1 MMRVFKSYLFQRV
14 FYMLITFFLVMT
26 ITFVT
31 MKLLPGSPFKNQDKL
46 TAQQLE
52 VLQDHYRLNDPISVQ
67 FYHYVMDFFKGDLG
81 MSFQF
86 KNQGV
91 TEIIL
96 DKMQPSFIIGMEA
109 LLIGI
114 FVGLLLG
121 IFSGIKHHTFW
132 DYGTTVLSVIGISI
146 PSFVFAGFMQYFF
159 AVKLGWLPVAY
170 WGDWKH
176 HVMPALALSFVVIS
190 TIARYIRMEM
200 LEVLNQDYIKTARAK
215 GLSNSEIIIKHA
227 LKNTLIPVITML
239 GPLTIAILTGSL
251 VIEKIFSI
259 PGIGEQ
265 FVVSIT
271 TNDYPMIMGLTLLYS
286 ALFIGIVFIVDLLYG
301 LVDPR
306 IKLGGG
312 K

>member
-1 MMRVFKSYLFQRV
+1 MRIIKSYLFQRV
-14 FYMLITFFLVMT
+14 FYMFVTFFLVMA

-52 VLQDHYRLNDPISVQ
+52 MLQEHYRLNDPISVQ
-67 FYHYVMDFFKGDLG
+67 FYHYVLDFFKGDLG

-91 TEIIL
+91 TDIII
-96 DKMQPSFIIGMEA
+96 DRMQPSFILGMEA
-109 LLIGI
+109 LFIGI
-114 FVGLLLG
+114 IVGLLLG

-132 DYGTTVLSVIGISI
+132 DYGTTVISVIGISV

-159 AVKLGWLPVAY
+159 AVKLEWLPVAY

-176 HVMPALALSFVVIS
+176 HVLPALALSFVVIS

-215 GLSNSEIIIKHA
+215 GLSKGTIIVKHA

-286 ALFIGIVFIVDLLYG
+286 ALFIAIVFIVDLLYG
-301 LVDPR
+301 VVDPR
-306 IKLGGG
+306 IKLGGE

>member
-1 MMRVFKSYLFQRV
+1 MKIFKNYFVQRV
-14 FYMLITFFLVMT
+14 FYMIVTFFLIMT

-52 VLQDHYRLNDPISVQ
+52 VLKDHYYLNDPISVQ
-67 FYHYVMDFFKGDLG
+67 FYYYVVDFFKGDLG

-91 TEIIL
+91 TSIIV
-96 DKMQPSFIIGMEA
+96 DKIQPSFLLGIEA

-114 FVGLLLG
+114 IIGVLLG
-121 IFSGIKHHTFW
+121 IFSGMKHNTFW
-132 DYGTTVLSVIGISI
+132 DYGTTVISVLGISI

-176 HVMPALALSFVVIS
+176 HIMPSLALSFVVIS

-215 GLSNSEIIIKHA
+215 GLEKHTIIVKHA

-239 GPLTIAILTGSL
+239 GPLTISILTGSL

-286 ALFIGIVFIVDLLYG
+286 ALFIGVVFIVDILYG

-306 IKLGGG
+306 IKLGGD
-312 K
+312 

>member
-1 MMRVFKSYLFQRV
+1 MRIFKNYFVQRV
-14 FYMLITFFLVMT
+14 FYMILTFFLIMT
-26 ITFVT
+26 ITFIT

-52 VLQDHYRLNDPISVQ
+52 VLQDHYRLNDPIPIQ
-67 FYHYVMDFFKGDLG
+67 FYHYVVDFFKGDLG

-91 TEIIL
+91 TEIIA
-96 DKMQPSFIIGMEA
+96 DKIQPSFILGMEA

-114 FVGLLLG
+114 AVGLLLG

-132 DYGTTVLSVIGISI
+132 DYGTTTLSVIGISV

-170 WGDWKH
+170 WGDWTH
-176 HVMPALALSFVVIS
+176 HVMPAIALSLVVTS

-200 LEVLNQDYIKTARAK
+200 LEVLNQDYIKTAKAK
-215 GLSNSEIIIKHA
+215 GLSNSTIIVKHA

-239 GPLTIAILTGSL
+239 GPLTISILTGSL

-286 ALFIGIVFIVDLLYG
+286 ALFIGIVFVVDLLYG

-306 IKLGGG
+306 IKLGGE

>member
-1 MMRVFKSYLFQRV
+1 MRVIKSYLFQRV
-14 FYMLITFFLVMT
+14 MYMFVTFFLIMT

-52 VLQDHYRLNDPISVQ
+52 MLQEHYRLNDPISVQ
-67 FYHYVMDFFKGDLG
+67 FYHYVLDFFKGDLG
-81 MSFQF
+81 ISFQF

-91 TEIIL
+91 ADIII
-96 DKMQPSFIIGMEA
+96 DRMQPSFVLGVEA

-114 FVGLLLG
+114 IVGLLLG
-121 IFSGIKHHTFW
+121 VFSGIKHHTFW
-132 DYGTTVLSVIGISI
+132 DYGTTVLSVIGISV
-146 PSFVFAGFMQYFF
+146 PSFVFAGFMQYYF

-176 HVMPALALSFVVIS
+176 HIMPALALSFVVTS

-215 GLSNSEIIIKHA
+215 GLSKGTIIVKHA

-286 ALFIGIVFIVDLLYG
+286 ALFIAVVFVVDLLYG
-301 LVDPR
+301 VVDPR
-306 IKLGGG
+306 IKLGGE

>member
-1 MMRVFKSYLFQRV
+1 MRIFKSYLFQRLL
-14 FYMLITFFLVMT
+14 YMVLTFFLIMT

-52 VLQDHYRLNDPISVQ
+52 VLQDHYRLNDPVPVQ
-67 FYHYVMDFFKGDLG
+67 FYHYVVDFFKGDLG

-91 TEIIL
+91 AEIII
-96 DKMQPSFIIGMEA
+96 DKMQPSFILGIEA
-109 LLIGI
+109 LLLGI
-114 FVGLLLG
+114 IVGLLLG

-132 DYGTTVLSVIGISI
+132 DYGTTILSVIGISI
-146 PSFVFAGFMQYFF
+146 PSFVFAGFMQYVF

-200 LEVLNQDYIKTARAK
+200 LEVLSQDYIKTAKAK
-215 GLSNSEIIIKHA
+215 GLSKRAIIIKHA

-251 VIEKIFSI
+251 VIEKVFSI

-286 ALFIGIVFIVDLLYG
+286 ALFIGVVFIVDILYG

-306 IKLGGG
+306 IKLGGE

>member
-1 MMRVFKSYLFQRV
+1 MRIFKSYLFQRV
-14 FYMLITFFLVMT
+14 LYMLLTFFLIMT

-52 VLQDHYRLNDPISVQ
+52 VLQDHYRLNDPIPVQ
-67 FYHYVMDFFKGDLG
+67 FYYYIVDFFKGDLG

-114 FVGLLLG
+114 IVGLLLG

-132 DYGTTVLSVIGISI
+132 DYGTTILSVIGISI

-176 HVMPALALSFVVIS
+176 HIMPALALSFVVIS

-215 GLSNSEIIIKHA
+215 GLSNGAIIIQHA

-239 GPLTIAILTGSL
+239 GPLTISILTGSL

-286 ALFIGIVFIVDLLYG
+286 ALFIGIVFVVDILYG

-306 IKLGGG
+306 IKLGGE

>member
-1 MMRVFKSYLFQRV
+1 MRIFKSYFFQRL
-14 FYMLITFFLVMT
+14 FYMILTFFIIMT

-52 VLQDHYRLNDPISVQ
+52 VLQDHYRLNDPITVQ
-67 FYHYVMDFFKGDLG
+67 FYHYVVDFFKGDLG

-91 TEIIL
+91 ADIIV
-96 DKMQPSFIIGMEA
+96 DRMQPSFILGLEA

-114 FVGLLLG
+114 VVGLLLG

-132 DYGTTVLSVIGISI
+132 DYGTTILSVIGISV

-176 HVMPALALSFVVIS
+176 HLMPALALSFVVIS

-200 LEVLNQDYIKTARAK
+200 LEVLNQDYIKTAKAK
-215 GLSNSEIIIKHA
+215 GLSKGTIIIKHA

-286 ALFIGIVFIVDLLYG
+286 ALFIAIIFIVDLLYG

-306 IKLGGG
+306 IELGGE

>member
-1 MMRVFKSYLFQRV
+1 MRIIKSYLFQRL
-14 FYMLITFFLVMT
+14 FYMLMTFFLIMT

-52 VLQDHYRLNDPISVQ
+52 MLQEHYRLNDPISVQ
-67 FYHYVMDFFKGDLG
+67 FYHYVLDFFKGDLG

-91 TEIIL
+91 ADIII
-96 DKMQPSFIIGMEA
+96 DKMQPSFILGLEA

-114 FVGLLLG
+114 IVGLLLG
-121 IFSGIKHHTFW
+121 IFSGLKHHTFW
-132 DYGTTVLSVIGISI
+132 DYGTTVLSVIGISV
-146 PSFVFAGFMQYFF
+146 PSFVFAGFMQYYF

-176 HVMPALALSFVVIS
+176 HVMPALALSFVVTS

-215 GLSNSEIIIKHA
+215 GLSKGTIIVKHA

-301 LVDPR
+301 VVDPR
-306 IKLGGG
+306 IKLGGE

>member
-1 MMRVFKSYLFQRV
+1 MRIFKNYLVQRII
-14 FYMLITFFLVMT
+14 YMIMTFFLIMT
-26 ITFVT
+26 ITFVI

-52 VLQDHYRLNDPISVQ
+52 ILQEHYRLNDPVLVQ
-67 FYHYVMDFFKGDLG
+67 YYHYVLDFFKGDLG

-91 TEIIL
+91 TDIIL
-96 DKMQPSFIIGMEA
+96 DKIQPSFILGAEA
-109 LLIGI
+109 LLFGI
-114 FVGLLLG
+114 ILGLLLG
-121 IFSGIKHHTFW
+121 IFSGLKHHTVW
-132 DYGTTVLSVIGISI
+132 DYGTTVLSVIGISV

-170 WGDWKH
+170 WGDWTH
-176 HVMPALALSFVVIS
+176 HIMPALALSFVVVS

-215 GLSNSEIIIKHA
+215 GIGKGTIIVKHA
-227 LKNTLIPVITML
+227 LKNTLIPVVTML
-239 GPLTIAILTGSL
+239 GPLTISILTGSL

-286 ALFIGIVFIVDLLYG
+286 ALFIGIVFIVDILYG
-301 LVDPR
+301 LIDPR
-306 IKLGGG
+306 IKLGGE